1 MPIGNNNRD
10 PYNNGYTNQ
19 RRKKMDGVKL
29 KLWGGIGVL
38 AAVIFMIVA
47 YQFIGFAEVK
57 GHQAA
62 VVEKFYGDDKGV
74 QTALLNNGRHFYVP
88 AFSKPYI
95 YNVGTDNFIMGD
107 SKYYSGKG
115 TDFTDF
121 NALTIKCGGR
131 GNEQPA
137 TFSVTLQFHLDT
149 RNLATLHKS
158 AQHQYK
164 DRIIKP
170 ALTNIIKSLTVEQ
183 HVLDF
188 YTGIGYNK
196 LQRDIQAAIKVDPT
210 LSEVGIVV
218 DTFVLDQI
226 DLDPEY
232 EAEIQGRQ
240 LATQKKLRADE
251 EAKAAESLALKAQAV
266 ANAKKLERIVAAE
279 ADKQEKIKAAEAS
292 NESRI
297 LAAKAEAAEIKQKAG
312 AERYRKEQDA
322 KGLLAQGLA
331 QARVDKE
338 RKISRYEGISGKR
351 QALVE
356 MTQAKVEMFKNFNP
370 DAVITEKTFLTVL
383 REGQHSNNSPTVTI
397 EANQ

>member
-1 MPIGNNNRD
+1 MSLSNNKD
-10 PYNNGYTNQ
+10 PFNNGYITGGKRVNNF
-19 RRKKMDGVKL
+19 KVKL
-29 KLWGGIGVL
+29 WSIIGGVSFLIL
-38 AAVIFMIVA
+38 LIAAF
-47 YQFIGFAEVK
+47 QFIGFVEVK

-62 VVEKFYGDDKGV
+62 VVEGYYNTLGMTKGV
-74 QTALLNNGRHFYVP
+74 QKDLLNNGRHFYVP
-88 AFSKPYI
+88 ALSRPYV

-107 SKYYSGKG
+107 PKYYKNEG
-115 TDFTDF
+115 TQFADFGP
-121 NALTIKCGGR
+121 LTIKCGGR

-149 RNLATLHKS
+149 DNLTTLHRY

-188 YTGIGYNK
+188 YTGVGYNK
-196 LQRDIQAAIKVDPT
+196 LQKDIEERIKTDPT

-226 DLDPEY
+226 DLDPAY

-240 LATQKKLRADE
+240 LATQQKLRADE
-251 EAKAAESLALKAQAV
+251 EAKAAESIALKKQAI

-279 ADKQEKIKAAEAS
+279 ADKQEKIKAAEAQ

-297 LAAKAEAAEIKQKAG
+297 LAAKAEAQEIKQKAT

-331 QARVDKE
+331 EAKVDKA
-338 RKISRYEGISGKR
+338 RKMSRYEGVAGLR
-351 QALVE
+351 QAQVE
-356 MTQAKVEMFKNFNP
+356 IAQLQVAKFKNFNP
-370 DAVITEKTFLTVL
+370 AGVITEKTFLTVNG
-383 REGQHSNNSPTVTI
+383 ESKSPTLTI
-397 EANQ
+397 DASE